1 MDGSL
6 AVSCRRI
13 CVCVYACIRTE
24 SVNHT
29 RVHPPLSLPLS
40 YITTGHRHCL
50 HFCFFSLLFFILSF
64 VGECE
69 HDRRRVDR
77 H

>member
-1 MDGSL
+1 MDASL

-13 CVCVYACIRTE
+13 CACVYACIRTE

-40 YITTGHRHCL
+40 YITTGPRQCL
-50 HFCFFSLLFFILSF
+50 HFSSFLYFFFILSF

-69 HDRRRVDR
+69 HDRRRVDW